1 MGSFWRIFSLELKA
15 LWRGRT
21 APLVA
26 LAAAAWTCLCPYLVH
41 GDGTTAGAEEMILR
55 YTLGG
60 AAAIVTVSLLI
71 AGADS
76 IARERETRRL
86 QLTLIK
92 PVGRWAV
99 ALARMAALSAVATA
113 LIMGSAA
120 LYAAL
125 ARCGRASELFGQNCA
140 HVYRPVLPSPQ
151 AEAEVMY
158 NLYMADAATPKAVK
172 EAPRKVVLRLLAQRA
187 RDRYDTIGTNET
199 AVWKF
204 ALPPETLDAAVRLKF
219 TNLYDQRRTVE
230 GFLAFGAATGA
241 VRNVT
246 RASSVFALHG
256 VPGGDELRFV
266 NCGTDAVMLRP
277 RQDVEVLLAA
287 DGFAA
292 NLVRAALE
300 LSAIATLLVAFAVML
315 SAFLGRPV
323 AVFVAV
329 ASLALAE
336 MSPSV
341 LEQYPDELEKD
352 RVDAIGLCLTRMTAE
367 LARPVSAL
375 SPVEKLASGECVE
388 WSETARALFTHMVLA
403 PALMALLAGLALPRK
418 NF

>member
-1 MGSFWRIFSLELKA
+1 MVSFWRIFSLELKS
-15 LWRGRT
+15 LWRGKT
-21 APLVA
+21 VPMLA
-26 LAAAAWTCLCPYLVH
+26 LAATAWTLACPYFVR
-41 GDGTTAGAEEMILR
+41 GDGTTAGAEEMVLR

-60 AAAIVTVSLLI
+60 AAAIVAVSLLI
-71 AGADS
+71 AGAGS
-76 IARERETRRL
+76 IARERETMRL
-86 QLTLIK
+86 QLTLIR

-99 ALARMAALSAVATA
+99 ALARMAALSALASA

-125 ARCGRASELFGQNCA
+125 AQFGRGSELFAQDCS
-140 HVYRPVLPSPQ
+140 HVYRPELPSPK

-158 NLYMADAATPKAVK
+158 SLYMADAGTPKSVK

-204 ALPPETLDAAVRLKF
+204 ALPTAAKSAAVRLKF

-230 GFLAFGAATGA
+230 GFLAFGAATGL

-246 RASSVFALHG
+246 RATNVFALSG
-256 VPGGDELRFV
+256 TPDGGELKFA

-277 RQDVEVLLAA
+277 RQDVEVLIKA

-292 NLVRAALE
+292 NLLRASLE
-300 LSAIATLLVAFAVML
+300 LSAIAALLISFAVML
-315 SAFLGRPV
+315 SSLLSRQV

-329 ASLALAE
+329 AALALAE

-352 RVDAIGLCLTRMTAE
+352 RVDAIGLSLTRMTVE
-367 LARPVSAL
+367 LAKPVSSL

-388 WSETARALFTHMVLA
+388 WSETARALFTHILLA
-403 PALMALLAGLALPRK
+403 PLLMALLAGLALPRK